1 MLYGGKNLVQLYP
14 IAMWKAELV
23 NDELGYLAKEI
34 PKDSIGFFFFFFT
47 SYSKIQEERN

>member
-1 MLYGGKNLVQLYP
+1 
-14 IAMWKAELV
+14 MWKAELV